1 MKQSFSVAVVGGG
14 AAGFF
19 AAIHVMDNFPNAQV
33 TILEKSQKVLSKVK
47 ISGGG
52 RCNVTNVDNKISS
65 LVKAYPRGGRLLK
78 KLFTEFKTSDTV
90 NWFEKRNIPLVVQED
105 NCIFPKSQSSQTIID
120 CFLNECLRCNI
131 TILTSHTVQKINCI
145 DHSFSLEIRDR
156 NSMQFD
162 YVIVTTGGSPKLD
175 GLSWLAAL
183 GHEIISP
190 VPSLFTFNMPSENIS
205 HLMGIVVE
213 NAITRIPGTN
223 LTAKGPLLFTHWGM
237 SGPAILVLSSFGAR
251 LLADKNYQ
259 FNCSI
264 NWVNQENHELVR
276 KELSALVSKFSNH
289 NLGNI
294 RPYYLPVRLWHYLLD
309 KIGIPRDRKWSE
321 LGKKGE
327 NKLLAVLTN
336 DLYQVNGKT
345 TFKEEFVTAG
355 GVSLESVHWN
365 SLESKTVPGL
375 FFAGEVLDI
384 DAITGGYN
392 FQAAWTTAFIAAKLR
407 SVSVDDH
414 S

>member
-1 MKQSFSVAVVGGG
+1 
-14 AAGFF
+14 
-19 AAIHVMDNFPNAQV
+19 
-33 TILEKSQKVLSKVK
+33 
-47 ISGGG
+47 
-52 RCNVTNVDNKISS
+52 
-65 LVKAYPRGGRLLK
+65 
-78 KLFTEFKTSDTV
+78 
-90 NWFEKRNIPLVVQED
+90 
-105 NCIFPKSQSSQTIID
+105 
-120 CFLNECLRCNI
+120 
-131 TILTSHTVQKINCI
+131 
-145 DHSFSLEIRDR
+145 
-156 NSMQFD
+156 MQFD